1 MRIKG
6 FIREVIS
13 TLVMV
18 AVIFVVIKG
27 FYAVVMEPFIVD
39 GRSMESTLHDGERM
53 FMLKLTDIERFDIV
67 IFPSPNGETNEKG
80 DPSLYVKRVIG
91 VPGDTIAYENDQL
104 ILNGQA
110 MEEPYLEP
118 LKSET
123 MNNFSYDFTLE
134 NVAGQAVVPEGHFFV
149 LGDNRRNSLDGR
161 SFGFIEIE
169 DVIGEANYVYWPLN
183 NIRTIDQFQLNE
195 TGDALVAD

>member
-123 MNNFSYDFTLE
+123 MNNFTYDFTLE

>member
-118 LKSET
+118 LRSET
-123 MNNFSYDFTLE
+123 MNNFTYDFTLE